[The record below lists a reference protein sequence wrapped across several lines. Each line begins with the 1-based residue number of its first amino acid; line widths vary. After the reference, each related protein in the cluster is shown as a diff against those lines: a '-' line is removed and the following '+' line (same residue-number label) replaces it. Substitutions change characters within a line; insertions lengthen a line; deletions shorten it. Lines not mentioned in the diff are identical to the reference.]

1 MPVYC
6 ELAMNGLRGEIQ
18 GSTQGTNDHAEIIDE
33 WPHSWPKGTITYRL
47 NNFTAD
53 IEEKK
58 WQERAVTIAFRTW
71 QLRIKD
77 LKFKRIRDPE
87 AHVDMNISFQPLSKF
102 DNKRGVLAHAW
113 YPGQGEIS
121 GDVEIN
127 DEWNWVPG
135 VKWSKMMTP
144 PLVPILIHEIGHGL
158 GLKHDTRCMSS
169 IMYPSFDLGKKKNT
183 LNPDDIKRIQ
193 TRYGKRN
200 LSQRLLD
207 YFIKRRTEGL
217 DYR

>member
-1 MPVYC
+1 MTVRC
-6 ELAMNGLRGEIQ
+6 EILANGFQ
-18 GSTQGTNDHAEIIDE
+18 GATAVELDGSQPALLENE
-33 WPHSWPKGTITYRL
+33 WPHSWDKGTVTYRL
-47 NNFTAD
+47 DNFTPD
-53 IEEKK
+53 IEERK
-58 WQERAVTIAFRTW
+58 WQERAVTVAFRVW

-77 LKFKRIRDPE
+77 LKFKRVYDDKK
-87 AHVDMNISFQPLSKF
+87 VDIPISFEPLSVFGGK
-102 DNKRGVLAHAW
+102 KGVLAHAT
-113 YPGQGEIS
+113 YPGQSVMYIH
-121 GDVEIN
+121 IN

-207 YFIKRRTEGL
+207 YFIKRRTEGY